1 MVYCLG
7 VPNRRPEILELPPIS
22 RIISLPNAPL
32 VTVITPNYNH
42 GHYLQDTLVSVN
54 RQTYRNLEHIVIDAN
69 SSDGSKEILEKSD
82 GINWLSEPDKGV
94 LDAFLKGLRMSKGKY
109 VMLCQS
115 SDMYIDPSWIQKC
128 VEVLEREPEVSL
140 VWGGLTTANQAGEL
154 IENRSW
160 PKQDFRVPNGLD
172 MFFYWV
178 ISSINLPETNYCIR
192 REVLESCLSE
202 LDVPDD
208 EYDSEEDINLL
219 LQFRFHSKGFL
230 SRYLPVTANFVR
242 VHTDQRT
249 QAWQGSGL
257 FERKM
262 AAYGAMHKKFRRQ
275 LIAQGRQEF
284 RDSSGQVIQ
293 IHGRYK
299 VLLNL
304 VRQKAMFL
312 KHGPI

>member
-1 MVYCLG
+1 MSS
-7 VPNRRPEILELPPIS
+7 LPPGILQ
-22 RIISLPNAPL
+22 LPYVKREKTNFSSPI
-32 VTVITPNYNH
+32 VSVITPNYNH
-42 GHYLQDTLVSVN
+42 AHYLNDTLVGVN
-54 RQTYRNLEHIVIDAN
+54 RQTYRNLEHIVIDGN
-69 SSDGSKEILEKSD
+69 SSDGSKELLEKSD
-82 GINWLSEPDKGV
+82 GIKWLSEPDKGV

-115 SDMYIDPSWIQKC
+115 SDMYIDPNWIQKC

-160 PKQDFRVPNGLD
+160 PKQDFRVPNGFD

-178 ISSINLPETNYCIR
+178 ISSVNLPETNYCIR
-192 REVLESCLSE
+192 REVLKSCLFVS
-202 LDVPDD
+202 DVPED
-208 EYDSEEDINLL
+208 EYESEEDINLL
-219 LQFRFHSKGFL
+219 LQFRFHSRGFL
-230 SRYLPVTANFVR
+230 TRYLPITANFVR

-262 AAYGAMHKKFRRQ
+262 AAYGATHKKFRRH
-275 LIAQGRQEF
+275 LITHGRQEF

-293 IHGRYK
+293 IYGGNK
-299 VLLNL
+299 ILLNIL
-304 VRQKAMFL
+304 KQKAKFL
-312 KHGPI
+312 KNGSI

>member
-7 VPNRRPEILELPPIS
+7 VLNRRPEILKLPSIS
-22 RIISLPNAPL
+22 RVDNLPNVPL

-69 SSDGSKEILEKSD
+69 SSDVSKELLEKSV
-82 GINWLSEPDKGV
+82 GIKWLSEPDKGV

-115 SDMYIDPSWIQKC
+115 SDMYIDPNWIQKC

-160 PKQDFRVPNGLD
+160 PKQDFRVPNGFD
-172 MFFYWV
+172 MFFYWL

-208 EYDSEEDINLL
+208 EYESEEDINLL
-219 LQFRFHSKGFL
+219 LQFRFHSRGFL
-230 SRYLPVTANFVR
+230 TRYLPITANFVR

-275 LIAQGRQEF
+275 LITHGRQEF
-284 RDSSGQVIQ
+284 KDSNGQVIQ
-293 IHGRYK
+293 IYGRYK
-299 VLLNL
+299 ILLNL
-304 VRQKAMFL
+304 VRQKAKFL
-312 KHGPI
+312 KHGSI

>member
-1 MVYCLG
+1 MELIT
-7 VPNRRPEILELPPIS
+7 PAILLLPRVI
-22 RIISLPNAPL
+22 RNIENLDQSL
-32 VTVITPNYNH
+32 VSVITPNYNH
-42 GHYLQDTLVSVN
+42 GHYLEDTLVGVN

-69 SSDGSKEILEKSD
+69 SSDGSKELLQKSD
-82 GINWLSEPDKGV
+82 GIKWLSEPDKGV

-109 VMLCQS
+109 VMLCPS
-115 SDMYIDPSWIQKC
+115 SDMYIDPNWIQNC
-128 VEVLEREPEVSL
+128 VEVLEGEPEVSL

-154 IENRSW
+154 IEKRSW
-160 PKQDFRVPNGLD
+160 PKQDFRVPNGFD

-208 EYDSEEDINLL
+208 EYESEEDINLL
-219 LQFRFHSKGFL
+219 LQFRFHSRGFL
-230 SRYLPVTANFVR
+230 SRYLPITANFVR

-275 LIAQGRQEF
+275 LITQGRQEF

-293 IHGRYK
+293 IYGRYK
-299 VLLNL
+299 ILLNL
-304 VRQKAMFL
+304 VRQKAIFL
-312 KHGPI
+312 KHGSV

>member
-1 MVYCLG
+1 MYCLK
-7 VPNRRPEILELPPIS
+7 VPNRRPEILKLPPIS
-22 RIISLPNAPL
+22 RVDNVPNIPL

-54 RQTYRNLEHIVIDAN
+54 RQTYGNIEHIVIDGN
-69 SSDGSKEILEKSD
+69 SSDGSKELLEKSD
-82 GINWLSEPDKGV
+82 GIKWLSEPDKGV
-94 LDAFLKGLRMSKGKY
+94 LDAFLKGLRMSKGKF

-115 SDMYIDPSWIQKC
+115 SDMYIDPNWIQEC
-128 VEVLEREPEVSL
+128 VEVLEREPQVSL

-160 PKQDFRVPNGLD
+160 PKQDFRVPNAFD

-178 ISSINLPETNYCIR
+178 ISSVNLPETNYCIR

-202 LDVPDD
+202 FDVPED
-208 EYDSEEDINLL
+208 EYESEEDINLL
-219 LQFRFHSKGFL
+219 LQFRFHSRGFL
-230 SRYLPVTANFVR
+230 SRYLPITANLVR
-242 VHTDQRT
+242 VHSDQRT

-275 LIAQGRQEF
+275 LIIHGGQEF

-293 IHGRYK
+293 IYGRNK
-299 VLLNL
+299 ILLNVL
-304 VRQKAMFL
+304 RQKAKFL
-312 KHGPI
+312 KHGSI